1 MASTRAE
8 EAHVN
13 PYYFSQRY
21 REQLA
26 EFERLAEIRRQM
38 PKPPSP
44 WPGRLSSV
52 LALVRR
58 NGPVVA
64 AEARPC
70 H

>member
-1 MASTRAE
+1 M
-8 EAHVN
+8 N
-13 PYYFSQRY
+13 PYFFSQRY

-38 PKPPSP
+38 PKPPSR
-44 WPGRLSSV
+44 WPGRFSSV
-52 LALVRR
+52 LARLRR
-58 NGPVVA
+58 HRPVVA